1 MLSIRGFEMGGYL
14 QKINKWKEIV
24 FKKHQL
30 PPFLI
35 FFVTNKCNLK
45 CRHCFYWKNVEN
57 QESRDLNISEIE
69 RLSKEFDRLYNLLIS
84 GGEPFLREDLAE
96 ICILFY
102 KNSKVEK
109 ISIPTNGS
117 VSSVIYDSTRKILN
131 DCPDL
136 QLTIELSID
145 GLSEIHDNLRGAKG
159 SFNATLETYELLCDL
174 KYQFTNLRI
183 NVITTVTN
191 ENICY
196 LHQLQDFIISKM
208 PHLDNNFFGLLRG
221 DCRNNDIFLPELSYL
236 NKLEGIMTSHN
247 KNLLSSFL
255 NKLFFD
261 VKMAT
266 LIRKRQVINCAA
278 GDLMGVV
285 DNNGDV
291 RLCELLRPVGSL
303 REGRFVEIWQS
314 KAANRQRRSIR
325 RKECYCTHECF
336 IAPSV
341 LYKPRNYPK
350 MTRYVCSYFMR
361 SLKRALCGRCRVNRG
376 LGFRGVGEH
385 VEM

>member
-1 MLSIRGFEMGGYL
+1 MDNIF
-14 QKINKWKEIV
+14 QKVSKWGNIALFSQKT
-24 FKKHQL
+24 

-35 FFVTNKCNLK
+35 FFVTGRCNLRCK
-45 CRHCFYWKNVEN
+45 HCFYWKNAERGN
-57 QESRDLNISEIE
+57 TDDLDIKAVE
-69 RLSKEFDRLYNLLIS
+69 RLSKEFDKLYNLLIS

-117 VSSVIYDSTRKILN
+117 VSSVIYDSTSKILN

-145 GLSEIHDNLRGAKG
+145 GPSEIHDNLRGAKG

-196 LHQLQDFIISKM
+196 LHQLQDFIKSKM
-208 PHLDNNFFGLLRG
+208 PHVDNDFFGFLRG
-221 DCRNNDIFLPELSYL
+221 DCRNNDIFLPELAYL
-236 NKLEGIMTSHN
+236 NKLEGIMTGYN

-266 LIRKRQVINCAA
+266 LARKKQIINCAA

-291 RLCELLRPVGSL
+291 RLCELLRPVGNL
-303 REGRFVEIWQS
+303 REGRFIEIWQS

-336 IAPSV
+336 IAPSL
-341 LYKPRNYPK
+341 LYKPANYPK
-350 MTRYVCSYFMR
+350 MMRYVCSYLMR
-361 SLKRALCGRCRVNRG
+361 SLMRAPCSTCRVNQD
-376 LGFRGVGEH
+376 
-385 VEM
+385 

>member
-1 MLSIRGFEMGGYL
+1 MDNMF
-14 QKINKWKEIV
+14 QKVSKWENIALFSQKT
-24 FKKHQL
+24 

-35 FFVTNKCNLK
+35 FFVTGRCNLRCK
-45 CRHCFYWKNVEN
+45 HCFYWNNTERGN
-57 QESRDLNISEIE
+57 TDDLDIKAVK
-69 RLSKEFDRLYNLLIS
+69 RLSKEFDKLYNLLIS

-117 VSSVIYDSTRKILN
+117 VSSVIYDSTNKILN

-145 GLSEIHDNLRGAKG
+145 GPSEIHDNLRGAKG

-196 LHQLQDFIISKM
+196 LHQLQDFIKSKM
-208 PHLDNNFFGLLRG
+208 PHVDNNFFGFLRG
-221 DCRNNDIFLPELSYL
+221 DCRNNGIFLPELSYL
-236 NKLEGIMTSHN
+236 NKLEGIMTGYN
-247 KNLLSSFL
+247 KNLLGSFL

-266 LIRKRQVINCAA
+266 LARKKQIINCAA

-314 KAANRQRRSIR
+314 KAANRQKRSIR
-325 RKECYCTHECF
+325 RKEYYCTHECF

-341 LYKPRNYPK
+341 LYEPANYPK
-350 MTRYVCSYFMR
+350 MTRYVYSYLMR
-361 SLKRALCGRCRVNRG
+361 FLKRALCGTCRLNRG
-376 LGFRGVGEH
+376 LAFRGVGEH
-385 VEM
+385 VEL